1 VILSYNMNTYNNSKG
16 HTNGVV
22 HQGGQGPQVRS
33 DIDKILEQEAQR
45 NNKETWSKLD
55 KTTKINKLSVYASN
69 VGSEKNLTEE
79 DITLLSKYLV
89 ACLERKRLLSV
100 KDVVYDNEIGE
111 IKNIPSLAFSS
122 STTRKFTLK
131 RLEKR
136 VSTLKS
142 LGPGKGKG
150 KKKIGKIDMDM
161 N

>member
-1 VILSYNMNTYNNSKG
+1 MNTYNNSKG
-16 HTNGVV
+16 HTNGAVY
-22 HQGGQGPQVRS
+22 QGGQGPQVRS
-33 DIDKILEQEAQR
+33 DIDKILEQEAER

-111 IKNIPSLAFSS
+111 IKNIPSLVFSS

-136 VSTLKS
+136 ASTLKS

>member
-16 HTNGVV
+16 HTNGAVY
-22 HQGGQGPQVRS
+22 QGGQGPQVRS
-33 DIDKILEQEAQR
+33 DIDKILEQEAER

-111 IKNIPSLAFSS
+111 IKNIPSLVFSS

-136 VSTLKS
+136 ASTLKS

>member
-1 VILSYNMNTYNNSKG
+1 MGWKDY
-16 HTNGVV
+16 
-22 HQGGQGPQVRS
+22 
-33 DIDKILEQEAQR
+33 
-45 NNKETWSKLD
+45 KETWSKLD

-142 LGPGKGKG
+142 LGPGKVKG
-150 KKKIGKIDMDM
+150 KKKIGKINMDM

>member
-1 VILSYNMNTYNNSKG
+1 MNTYNNSKG

-22 HQGGQGPQVRS
+22 YQGGQSPQVRS
-33 DIDKILEQEAQR
+33 DIDKILEQEAER

-111 IKNIPSLAFSS
+111 IKNIPSLVFSS
-122 STTRKFTLK
+122 STARKFTLK

-136 VSTLKS
+136 ASTLKS